1 MKLTAVFLLQVA
13 RGLVLPFTTLLSY
26 IFLASKPTPPLLAAI
41 GIVCVGFMVGVSS
54 EKMSSVSYIGIILGV
69 CSSVTT
75 AGHAI
80 VVKRSL
86 PVVNGSAMDL
96 AYYSNFLSAF
106 IMAPAAVLAETGAV
120 VTLFSEGGKTFRTF
134 WVGGLVTVSPGTIIK
149 HSLMNDFAGVTGRLW
164 LLDLYRWFRLD
175 QSHLTSN
182 AYDFSRCQRCHPDFP
197 RIQSVRRCHYKVC
210 FRHSSQIGI
219 SLMMGK

>member
-1 MKLTAVFLLQVA
+1 MTDRVVQNTRNEIIYMQRPHTAHRHQLHRSRFQHLLSTIRRCFFLPGSRVTQCAHMKLSALCLLQVA

-134 WVGGLVTVSPGTIIK
+134 WVGGLVTVSPCI
-149 HSLMNDFAGVTGRLW
+149 R
-164 LLDLYRWFRLD
+164 Y
-175 QSHLTSN
+175 
-182 AYDFSRCQRCHPDFP
+182 
-197 RIQSVRRCHYKVC
+197 
-210 FRHSSQIGI
+210 
-219 SLMMGK
+219 